1 SMANAEHAP
10 AMASPVRTDEQI
22 VPRNR
27 WVPIGKS
34 NCYLN
39 EEKSQRSP
47 IFKIAVDILKQTNFF
62 RAFTASST
70 IPAIYIQQFWD
81 TIRFD
86 RKAGSY
92 KCQLDEQWF
101 NLSQDTLRDALQ
113 ITPVDNNRA
122 FSSPPTPDTLV
133 EFVNKLGYPKEVMHL
148 LLDLKGREPQ
158 LAQVMGIVNRAHI
171 DYAERMWEEFT
182 QSIHTFTED
191 KRKLAQHTLGKKK
204 ATLILIPSIRFTKLI
219 IFHLQRLHNF
229 HPRPESPLHL
239 PTEEPVLGH
248 LKFSAKGSKREV
260 FGMTIPNELINDV
273 IRGADYY
280 DAYLEKVAQHQR
292 YIAGEELSDP
302 ESPAPKPAK
311 PTKQAKPK
319 ATEQSTVSKSK
330 AKNKRAKAGKV
341 TKKRSVKSSK
351 QLVDEFIDEG
361 VPTAKPGLEDTEEA
375 ILQKVLE
382 ESLTDAYP
390 TQRGPLPPV
399 VIRETDAGKF
409 QPLPEVPGKGKEKVG
424 LDPGTLDEGQAGS
437 DPGTRDEGQ
446 AGPNPDDINI
456 AESLP
461 LPTPS
466 VLAGPNLEHSD
477 VEITDPSSQPQPE
490 HMDEGFTASAY
501 PDVHKNLKLTV
512 DEQVIPEEPVSSTGT
527 LSSLQHLA
535 KDFSFGDQFLNDKPS
550 EADNE
555 KTTTDTEAE
564 SMVSVTIQQDTS
576 IIPPMTSPVID
587 LVSRPDSPNVHWP
600 LPTTTI
606 TTAAPTTTT
615 TTTLPLPPQLQQ
627 GSSESLLIK
636 RMGELEQHIADRV
649 EENQALESRL
659 DKQGS
664 RIRKLETM
672 DWTNMIREQTVKFI
686 ESYEIDR
693 KIEESVKE
701 VVSSSVKHAMRA
713 PLRARFKDLPTPD
726 MKEILLQRMLEENYD
741 KGHADHRVAY
751 EALRDSIRRDESED
765 FDVDKAQEETKKKSK
780 QDSPKPPPGSPP
792 SPPPP
797 PPPPSGASGA
807 SGTTGTSDSAQA
819 PPPPP
824 PASSTHQED
833 QSTGTAA
840 PSSSKT
846 AASAAYSAWTTTD
859 TQIKTSITQ
868 IPDDLYMD
876 EETTADEQALSSDDE
891 VGRDHIP
898 TVNLRQSWWK
908 PLTEDRPATPEPAW
922 TIRSSDLSMP
932 TNNWASALKSTYAPP
947 QENSL
952 LAQTGDMATFM
963 DWYCKQRGI
972 SELTPKDLEGPAF
985 EIVKVFHPDV
995 IHLQFQM
1002 EECHKLLTDQVDD
1015 AIIRYNVSRP
1025 LPLGGEP
1032 GHVTIQPDFFFN
1044 KDLEYLRYG
1053 RKVGRPALSISKMK
1067 AAFYPDVGLEQLVPD
1082 QFWIAE
1088 ECKYDIA
1095 AMYGI
1100 SHWWFQRQR
1109 FYIDR
1114 FSSEGDR
1121 RAVRTHMRI
1130 LSVVRIEVFS
1140 MYGYNY
1146 MKKIVL
1152 RRADL
1157 KEHVIAER
1165 DFKHMY
1171 PSDFEDLYLL
1181 NLQGHLNHLSPDDK
1195 KILTTAVNLWTR
1207 NLVIRH
1213 RVEDFQLGIE
1223 SYQTQLNLTKPRWE
1237 ATGFEFKHD
1246 YTIIDSPRAVTF
1258 RDRYGVQMI
1267 MRFNEIHKFSDGT
1280 LQQIDEAL
1288 DYRVKEFQINRTN
1301 PGMNTRFWTKKDVD
1315 RSKDFMFAI
1324 QKRLKTRRIFRNLES
1339 FVGGRIREGSK
1350 QRRKMETP
1358 RSSRVNSPP
1367 NAYTYS
1373 FQVKI
1378 S

>member
-1 SMANAEHAP
+1 MANAEHAP

-39 EEKSQRSP
+39 EEKSQPNP

-81 TIRFD
+81 TIHFD
-86 RKAGSY
+86 SKAGSY

-101 NLSQDTLRDALQ
+101 NLTQDTLRDALQ

-122 FSSPPTPDTLV
+122 FSSPPTP
-133 EFVNKLGYPKEVMHL
+133 KEVMHL
-148 LLDLKGREPQ
+148 SNVTTNDMFQPWRA
-158 LAQVMGIVNRAHI
+158 LATIINLCLTGKTSGFERPRAPVLQILWGIVNRAHI

-219 IFHLQRLHNF
+219 IFHLQRQHNF

-260 FGMTIPNELINDV
+260 FGMTIPNDLINDV

-311 PTKQAKPK
+311 LTKQAKPK
-319 ATEQSTVSKSK
+319 ATEQSTVKSK
-330 AKNKRAKAGKV
+330 AKASKPAPAKPKEKKRKPVSEPSETQPLPKRAKAGKV
-341 TKKRSVKSSK
+341 TKKRTIKSSK
-351 QLVDEFIDEG
+351 QLIDEFIDEG
-361 VPTAKPGLEDTEEA
+361 VPATKPSLEDTEEA

-390 TQRGPLPPV
+390 TQKGPLPPV
-399 VIRETDAGKF
+399 VFREPDTGKL

-424 LDPGTLDEGQAGS
+424 EEQAAQVLLNLQTPKKKSSAQQYILQRHTPVPHESAGQETSSLYAKRGLSGSDAELDEGQAGS
-437 DPGTRDEGQ
+437 DPGTRNEGQ

-466 VLAGPNLEHSD
+466 VLAGPNLELSD
-477 VEITDPSSQPQPE
+477 VEITGPSSQPQPE

-501 PDVHKNLKLTV
+501 PDVHKNLKLTA
-512 DEQVIPEEPVSSTGT
+512 DEQVISEEPVSSTGT

-555 KTTTDTEAE
+555 KTTADTEAE
-564 SMVSVTIQQDTS
+564 SMASVTIQQDTS
-576 IIPPMTSPVID
+576 ITPPMTSPVID
-587 LVSRPDSPNVHWP
+587 LVSRPHSPNVHWP

-606 TTAAPTTTT
+606 TTAATT

-659 DKQGS
+659 EKQGS

-672 DWTNMIREQTVKFI
+672 DWTNMIREQTTKFI

-693 KIEESVKE
+693 KIEDSVKE

-713 PLRARFKDLPTPD
+713 PLRARFKDLPTSD

-741 KGHADHRVAY
+741 KGHAEHRIAY
-751 EALRDSIRRDESED
+751 EALQGSIHRDEDED
-765 FDVDKAQEETKKKSK
+765 FDNDKAQEETKKKGK
-780 QDSPKPPPGSPP
+780 QDSPKPPPGLPP

-807 SGTTGTSDSAQA
+807 SGTTGASDLLKVFAMNKVCA
-819 PPPPP
+819 VG
-824 PASSTHQED
+824 ASSTSESYAS
-833 QSTGTAA
+833 QS
-840 PSSSKT
+840 
-846 AASAAYSAWTTTD
+846 SAAGGNLSL
-859 TQIKTSITQ
+859 KT
-868 IPDDLYMD
+868 
-876 EETTADEQALSSDDE
+876 
-891 VGRDHIP
+891 
-898 TVNLRQSWWK
+898 
-908 PLTEDRPATPEPAW
+908 DRP
-922 TIRSSDLSMP
+922 LQ
-932 TNNWASALKSTYAPP
+932 N
-947 QENSL
+947 L
-952 LAQTGDMATFM
+952 LG
-963 DWYCKQRGI
+963 
-972 SELTPKDLEGPAF
+972 L
-985 EIVKVFHPDV
+985 FH
-995 IHLQFQM
+995 HLIY
-1002 EECHKLLTDQVDD
+1002 QVDD
-1015 AIIRYNVSRP
+1015 AIIRYNVSKP

-1032 GHVTIQPDFFFN
+1032 GHVTIHRTSFYTNDPWSI
-1044 KDLEYLRYG
+1044 LRLG
-1053 RKVGRPALSISKMK
+1053 RMVWPTG
-1067 AAFYPDVGLEQLVPD
+1067 FCQ
-1082 QFWIAE
+1082 
-1088 ECKYDIA
+1088 
-1095 AMYGI
+1095 
-1100 SHWWFQRQR
+1100 
-1109 FYIDR
+1109 
-1114 FSSEGDR
+1114 SEDEGG
-1121 RAVRTHMRI
+1121 I
-1130 LSVVRIEVFS
+1130 LSLMR
-1140 MYGYNY
+1140 
-1146 MKKIVL
+1146 
-1152 RRADL
+1152 
-1157 KEHVIAER
+1157 
-1165 DFKHMY
+1165 
-1171 PSDFEDLYLL
+1171 
-1181 NLQGHLNHLSPDDK
+1181 
-1195 KILTTAVNLWTR
+1195 
-1207 NLVIRH
+1207 
-1213 RVEDFQLGIE
+1213 LG
-1223 SYQTQLNLTKPRWE
+1223 
-1237 ATGFEFKHD
+1237 AT
-1246 YTIIDSPRAVTF
+1246 SA
-1258 RDRYGVQMI
+1258 
-1267 MRFNEIHKFSDGT
+1267 
-1280 LQQIDEAL
+1280 
-1288 DYRVKEFQINRTN
+1288 
-1301 PGMNTRFWTKKDVD
+1301 
-1315 RSKDFMFAI
+1315 
-1324 QKRLKTRRIFRNLES
+1324 
-1339 FVGGRIREGSK
+1339 
-1350 QRRKMETP
+1350 
-1358 RSSRVNSPP
+1358 
-1367 NAYTYS
+1367 
-1373 FQVKI
+1373 
-1378 S
+1378 